1 MGFDGAATFSGRKT
15 GVQARLRKLAAHALF
30 IHCRNHRLQLACVQA
45 ANQVRIIKWVY
56 SNLTTLW
63 KLFYYSPQ
71 KAEHMKDIQA
81 VLNLPQLKMLK
92 PTDTRWLSHEN
103 TIRSVK
109 RSYTAIVV
117 TFEAIYEES
126 GDADTH
132 GLSLLLKILETAAF
146 IYMLSEVLAALQGFA
161 KPCRQRVLISF
172 NLLHW
177 CLRLFR
183 NCSVF
188 KLLLWILHGSLKKCI
203 SDFTSSGIPLESF
216 D

>member
-1 MGFDGAATFSGRKT
+1 MRRNAKYTFTTTTTDFITSIACWVEEELLQSLKGISILTVMGDE
-15 GVQARLRKLAAHALF
+15 
-30 IHCRNHRLQLACVQA
+30 C
-45 ANQVRIIKWVY
+45 
-56 SNLTTLW
+56 
-63 KLFYYSPQ
+63 
-71 KAEHMKDIQA
+71 
-81 VLNLPQLKMLK
+81 
-92 PTDTRWLSHEN
+92 TDVTSMEELSLCFRWLRDGKPEECHEN

-126 GDADTH
+126 DDADTR